1 MIIRLSLSVAGQ
13 LALATA
19 RHHDSRLALS
29 ARAPFVP
36 VPFPEERMFETPA
49 FAASPGAA
57 SGGTAAFMVQ
67 IFPLI
72 LIFIIFYFLL
82 IRPQQRRVKQHQ
94 AMVMAVKPRD
104 TAITNGGL
112 VGKVTK
118 VDENEIEL
126 EIAQGVRVRVV
137 KSMLS
142 DIRPHGAKPA
152 ND

>member
-1 MIIRLSLSVAGQ
+1 
-13 LALATA
+13 
-19 RHHDSRLALS
+19 
-29 ARAPFVP
+29 
-36 VPFPEERMFETPA
+36 MFATPA
-49 FAASPGAA
+49 YAATGSGAA
-57 SGGTAAFMVQ
+57 AGGAAGFFNM
-67 IFPLI
+67 IFPLV

-94 AMVMAVKPRD
+94 TMVAGVKPRD

-112 VGKVTK
+112 IGKVIK
-118 VDENEIEL
+118 VDENEVEL

>member
-1 MIIRLSLSVAGQ
+1 
-13 LALATA
+13 
-19 RHHDSRLALS
+19 
-29 ARAPFVP
+29 
-36 VPFPEERMFETPA
+36 MFESPA
-49 FAASPGAA
+49 FAATGAA
-57 SGGTAAFMVQ
+57 ASPSGAAAFMVN

-94 AMVMAVKPRD
+94 TMVAGVKPRD

-112 VGKVTK
+112 IGKVTK
-118 VDENEIEL
+118 VDETEVEL

-142 DIRPHGAKPA
+142 DIRPHGTKPA

>member
-1 MIIRLSLSVAGQ
+1 
-13 LALATA
+13 
-19 RHHDSRLALS
+19 
-29 ARAPFVP
+29 
-36 VPFPEERMFETPA
+36 MFESPA
-49 FAASPGAA
+49 YAATGAA
-57 SGGTAAFMVQ
+57 APSGTAAFMVN

-94 AMVMAVKPRD
+94 QMVQAVKPRD
-104 TAITNGGL
+104 TAITSGGL
-112 VGKVTK
+112 IGKVTK
-118 VDENEIEL
+118 VDENEVEM

>member
-1 MIIRLSLSVAGQ
+1 
-13 LALATA
+13 
-19 RHHDSRLALS
+19 
-29 ARAPFVP
+29 
-36 VPFPEERMFETPA
+36 MFETPA

-112 VGKVTK
+112 IGKVTK
-118 VDENEIEL
+118 VDENEVEL